1 MAVQSSA
8 TICNLLNQIYMK
20 AVKLNLFFILLFATI
35 TIVADGQGANDWQMV
50 VNQGHSALKIKMI
63 TNETTYC
70 FNPATDTISFNA
82 GKKKALK
89 GLVAEVTLKG
99 KTDPFFTS
107 RKMSSDNMEMIIAM
121 EDIFSEL
128 KNIKV
133 PAKAKYVLSIKDKSV
148 VKLKIFF
155 ELSEKQ

>member
-1 MAVQSSA
+1 
-8 TICNLLNQIYMK
+8 MK

-50 VNQGHSALKIKMI
+50 LNQSHSAVKIKMI

-82 GKKKALK
+82 GKKKPLK
-89 GLVAEVTLKG
+89 GLVAEITLKG
-99 KTDPFFTS
+99 KNEPIFTS
-107 RKMSSDNMEMIIAM
+107 SSRNMSSDRTEIIIAM

-133 PAKAKYVLSIKDKSV
+133 PAKAKYVLSIKEKTA

-155 ELSEKQ
+155 ELSENQ